1 MTCVDI
7 TYRSETFGSLSD
19 AAIFAQNLWAYLPS
33 QCLHLISKYTPGM
46 TLKHAQYTEKIA
58 LDVAK
63 KLVETK
69 TQELLQGEGNR
80 DIMSLLGM

>member
-1 MTCVDI
+1 
-7 TYRSETFGSLSD
+7 
-19 AAIFAQNLWAYLPS
+19 
-33 QCLHLISKYTPGM
+33 M